1 MKAILNFAIAWLITR
16 YTDDALQRADIER
29 IKRFIEAQESEA
41 ITKAIK
47 HERTAALVK
56 TITHDL
62 SSNLVDWIIR
72 TILYLIRVTK

>member
-41 ITKAIK
+41 IAKAIK
-47 HERTAALVK
+47 HERTAELVK
-56 TITHDL
+56 SITHDL
-62 SSNLVDWIIR
+62 SNNLIDWIIR